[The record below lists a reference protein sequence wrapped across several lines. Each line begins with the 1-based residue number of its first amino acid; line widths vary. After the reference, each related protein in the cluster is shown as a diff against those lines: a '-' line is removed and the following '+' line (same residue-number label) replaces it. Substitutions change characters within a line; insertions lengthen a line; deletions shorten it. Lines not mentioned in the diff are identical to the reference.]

1 MICKDYKGESISRL
15 GMGNMRLP
23 TVAGAGRGAPIDFD
37 KAAEIIDYAMKNGIT
52 YFDTAYVYAGSE
64 DFLGKVLPKYDRS
77 SFKLATKYMAGANP
91 DFKAVFEEQLK
102 RLNTDY
108 IDFYLMHGIMNE
120 DGIQSYVGRGCL
132 EYFLEQKAKGRIK
145 NLGFSSHAPIP
156 VLEKM
161 IAAHDWDFAQIQLN
175 YLDWTMQDAKGQY
188 EVLTKAGIP
197 VIVMEPVR
205 GGRLASLSPK
215 ADAVLKEA
223 HPDWSIASWAFRW
236 LLRLDN
242 VQVILSG
249 MSSMEQIQDNVKT
262 FDVGGPLSDED
273 AAILEK
279 ACDMFRGEINVPC
292 TGCRYCCD
300 DCPMSIEIPKVLQ
313 VYNKMKL
320 DGPMQIFGLMGINP
334 GPKDC
339 VGCGSCASHCPQG
352 INIPEIMQELA
363 DQLKKM
369 PGPGAGPFAP
379 PPPKP

>member
-1 MICKDYKGESISRL
+1 
-15 GMGNMRLP
+15 
-23 TVAGAGRGAPIDFD
+23 
-37 KAAEIIDYAMKNGIT
+37 
-52 YFDTAYVYAGSE
+52 
-64 DFLGKVLPKYDRS
+64 
-77 SFKLATKYMAGANP
+77 
-91 DFKAVFEEQLK
+91 
-102 RLNTDY
+102 
-108 IDFYLMHGIMNE
+108 
-120 DGIQSYVGRGCL
+120 
-132 EYFLEQKAKGRIK
+132 
-145 NLGFSSHAPIP
+145 

-161 IAAHDWDFAQIQLN
+161 IGAYKWDFAQIQLN

-188 EVLTKAGIP
+188 EALTKAGIP
-197 VIVMEPVR
+197 VIVMEPCR

-223 HPDWSIASWAFRW
+223 HPDWSVASWAFRW
-236 LLRLDN
+236 LMRLDN

-249 MSSMEQIQDNVKT
+249 MSNMEQIIDNVGT
-262 FDVGGPLSDED
+262 FTDGGPLSDED

-300 DCPMSIEIPKVLQ
+300 DCPMQIEIPKVLQ

-339 VGCGSCASHCPQG
+339 VGCGSCAGHCPQH
-352 INIPEIMQELA
+352 INIPEIMAELA

-369 PGPGAGPFAP
+369 PGPGGPFAP

>member
-1 MICKDYKGESISRL
+1 MICKDFKGEPISRL

-23 TVAGAGRGAPIDFD
+23 TVGGGRGAPIDFD

-64 DFLGKVLPKYDRS
+64 DFLGKVLPRYDRA
-77 SFKLATKYMAGANP
+77 SFKLATKYMASANL
-91 DFKAVFEEQLK
+91 DYKAVFEEQLK

-120 DGIQSYVGRGCL
+120 DAVNGYIGRGCL
-132 EYFLEQKAKGRIK
+132 EYFIEQKEKGRIK
-145 NLGFSSHAPIP
+145 QLGFSSHAPVP

-161 IAAHDWDFAQIQLN
+161 IAAYKWDFAQIQLN
-175 YLDWTMQDAKGQY
+175 YLDWDMQDSKGQY
-188 EVLTKAGIP
+188 EALTRAGIP

-215 ADAVLKEA
+215 ADALLKEA

-249 MSSMEQIQDNVKT
+249 MSNMEQIVDNVNT
-262 FDVGGPLSDED
+262 FNAGGPLSDED
-273 AAILEK
+273 TAILEK
-279 ACDMFRGEINVPC
+279 ACEMFRGEINVPC

-300 DCPMSIEIPKVLQ
+300 DCPMQIDIPAVLAA
-313 VYNKMKL
+313 YNRAKL
-320 DGPMQIFGLMGINP
+320 DGPMGMFGLMAINP

-339 VGCGSCASHCPQG
+339 VGCGACASHCPQHIG
-352 INIPEIMQELA
+352 IPEIMAELSE
-363 DQLKKM
+363 QLSKM
-369 PGPGAGPFAP
+369 PAGRGPMP